1 MNRLRLLA
9 AILLIVLGAC
19 TRKTSIVVFSTA
31 RARGSIQAPDDCF
44 KRGSCGGF
52 PALKNIYDAEPLP
65 KIIVDLGNWSA
76 DTPAGRLT
84 KGSAVME
91 MMNAFPYDA
100 AVPGITDITLQAKDF
115 DRLADSARFPLIASN
130 LYQRSGERYDKM
142 PQYYIKDVNGYRIG
156 FLSVLLANPQKPEKQ
171 KNYARFRIEKGS
183 YDANLA
189 INTLK
194 REGAQIIIM
203 LLSIDPSAESDR
215 TYYRKFTKA
224 AGRVNLIITDDP
236 AVRRIFRSNKTWV
249 VPAGA
254 GNKKVERTEIFF
266 NPETGKISAV
276 ESGTI
281 DIDPLKYKENQLLH
295 NIAIKYQIEEK
306 KHFARKIG
314 TLRSTLP
321 LENDGIHP
329 MANFAADCIKLWAKT
344 NASLMP
350 FSETA
355 AGFSSTTVRLSDLY
369 NAFPTDSDIVF
380 VKIRGEN
387 LIDSLK
393 SLPYGTFTVSGLK
406 LYYSKDKVLEKTESA
421 AGPLK
426 ADKIYQVAVP
436 DSMITAENTS
446 LLANAAE
453 FANSRRPTR
462 DVIRW
467 CTASRYTFT
476 PYTERIIQNGRTSK

>member
-1 MNRLRLLA
+1 M
-9 AILLIVLGAC
+9 
-19 TRKTSIVVFSTA
+19 
-31 RARGSIQAPDDCF
+31 
-44 KRGSCGGF
+44 
-52 PALKNIYDAEPLP
+52 
-65 KIIVDLGNWSA
+65 DLGNWSA

-91 MMNAFPYDA
+91 MLNAFPYDA
-100 AVPGITDITLQAKDF
+100 AVPGITDINLPAKDF
-115 DRLADSARFPLIASN
+115 DRLADAAKFPLIASN

-142 PQYYIKDVNGYRIG
+142 PQHYTKEINGHKIG
-156 FLSVLLANPQKPEKQ
+156 FLSVLLANPKKPDRQ

-194 REGAQIIIM
+194 RDGAQIIII

-215 TYYRKFTKA
+215 SYYKKFTSLVSRA
-224 AGRVNLIITDDP
+224 NIIITDDP
-236 AVRRIFRSNKTWV
+236 AVRRAFRSNKTWI

-266 NPETGKISAV
+266 NPETGKVSAA
-276 ESGTI
+276 ESKTL
-281 DIDPLKYKENQLLH
+281 DIDPLRHKENQALH

-306 KHFARKIG
+306 KHFAKKIG
-314 TLRSTLP
+314 TVRSPLP
-321 LENDGIHP
+321 LESSGLHP

-369 NAFPTDSDIVF
+369 SSFPADSNIVF

-387 LIDSLK
+387 LSDSLK
-393 SLPYGTFTVSGLK
+393 ALQHGTFTVSGLK
-406 LYYSKDKVLEKTESA
+406 LYYTKDGILEKAEGA

-436 DSMITAENTS
+436 DSMITAENNS

-453 FANSRRPTR
+453 FANSKRPTR

-476 PYTERIIQNGRTSK
+476 PFTERIIKSSRKSK